1 MSGNIKIPSLD
12 SVYFVTDF
20 GAVGDGAYD
29 NTEAFNRALKT
40 AGENGGGI
48 VFIPVG
54 NFLFKGHITV
64 PVAVTLQGIY
74 SYAPSHQGH
83 IVKNLPKPGESGSV
97 LMPTADKGIEDG
109 EAFVIL
115 NHNASLRRQHIHFN
129 FESYLQC
136 ILKDLAENSWPF

>member
-1 MSGNIKIPSLD
+1 MSGDKKIPNFD

-48 VFIPVG
+48 VFVPAG
-54 NFLFKGHITV
+54 NFLFKGHIII

-74 SYAPSHQGH
+74 SYAPSQTE
-83 IVKNLPKPGESGSV
+83 L
-97 LMPTADKGIEDG
+97 
-109 EAFVIL
+109 
-115 NHNASLRRQHIHFN
+115 
-129 FESYLQC
+129 
-136 ILKDLAENSWPF
+136 